1 MSVKLIPIDFKG
13 YELPVFKESKKGD
26 WYEYGSERPYK
37 IVMVISL

>member
-26 WYEYGSERPYK
+26 WYNK
-37 IVMVISL
+37 WK